1 MCDCLP
7 PARHEKYSAAFIDSH
22 CCFLGRNPVGPRRW
36 LLLQRQLGSDRQVR
50 IASSLRRVA
59 MKSWIMKSGFL
70 AIVFIGT
77 LHVVG
82 ACGVDWRVPTNH
94 FDGVNEWGKLS
105 YWRQIGKIDLG
116 DNLEIP
122 LIIGFNPTRGDSPYL
137 GRGWMI
143 SILESNIVQVDESK
157 FLLTQP
163 DGISRQFW
171 RGKPT
176 DTVLQG
182 QGGWKGEIKDNSIT
196 VWAECGWKLVF
207 NRGKI
212 TSIATPK
219 NRIINLVYTNGRV
232 SEIQEQGRTV
242 LRVESDLMS
251 GRVNGL
257 TYGTNHIGIEL
268 GDKPKVETIQ
278 GLNVVA
284 GSEQSLHKLAFAN
297 GTQAIY
303 DFGVDEKLQPTLKV
317 SGDASRQFV
326 WNPMSGKAVQD
337 GEWAYDIKPTD
348 AQYTNAAISRTNSKS
363 QTEFWY
369 LDKEKGVETVK
380 RLDGIQRITNRY
392 TSGQLA
398 GKIRDIREIEN
409 GVTRTI
415 LKNSYDEMGRPIR
428 STNELGIV
436 QVLHYD
442 NAGHFVKNTF
452 ELDSRPDA
460 VERRNAKEKE
470 LLHAIE
476 IAPNKYK
483 KDTELRSL
491 AGFYIYS
498 LHTPEKA
505 SELAKQISSEGER
518 LSVLLISLNTNSA
531 LGNSEKQT
539 QCQTLIASYPAKT
552 DVILAAMEKMKYN
565 H

>member
-1 MCDCLP
+1 MV
-7 PARHEKYSAAFIDSH
+7 AAATA
-22 CCFLGRNPVGPRRW
+22 VGIRTAAHANSFS
-36 LLLQRQLGSDRQVR
+36 LQRVD
-50 IASSLRRVA
+50 
-59 MKSWIMKSGFL
+59 MKSRPSKWGFRAL
-70 AIVFIGT
+70 VFAGT

-82 ACGVDWRVPTNH
+82 ACGVDWRVPSNH

-116 DNLEIP
+116 DNLQIP
-122 LIIGFNPTRGDSPYL
+122 LIIGFNPTRGNSPYL
-137 GRGWMI
+137 GRGWMV
-143 SILESNIVQVDESK
+143 SLLESNIVQVDENK

-171 RGKPT
+171 RKKPT

-182 QGGWKGEIKDNSIT
+182 QGDWKGEISDNSIT

-219 NRIINLVYTNGRV
+219 NRVINLVYTNGRV
-232 SEIQEQGRTV
+232 SEIQERGRTV
-242 LRVESDLMS
+242 LKVEIDSMS
-251 GRVNGL
+251 GQVNGL
-257 TYGTNHIGIEL
+257 SYGTNHIGIEL
-268 GDKPKVETIQ
+268 GDKPKIETIQ
-278 GLNVVA
+278 GLNVLA
-284 GSEQSLHKLAFAN
+284 GNEKSLHKLTLP
-297 GTQAIY
+297 GGSLAIC
-303 DFGVDEKLQPTLKV
+303 DFGVNEKLQPTLKV
-317 SGDASRQFV
+317 SGDTSRQFV

-337 GEWAYDIKPTD
+337 GEWTYDIKPTET
-348 AQYTNAAISRTNSKS
+348 QYTNAATSRTNSKS

-380 RLDGIQRITNRY
+380 GLDGIQRITSRY

-398 GKIRDIREIEN
+398 GKIRDITEIEN
-409 GVTRTI
+409 GVIRTI
-415 LKNSYDEMGRPIR
+415 LKNSYDEMGRLIR
-428 STNELGIV
+428 STDELGVV

-460 VERRNAKEKE
+460 VERRNAKEKAF
-470 LLHAIE
+470 LHAIA

-483 KDTELRSL
+483 KDTELRRL
-491 AGFYIYS
+491 AGFYIHS

-505 SELAKQISSEGER
+505 SELAKEISSEGER
-518 LSVLLISLNTNSA
+518 LSVLLISLDTNSA
-531 LGNSEKQT
+531 LGKSEKIAHY
-539 QCQTLIASYPAKT
+539 QTLIASYPSKT
-552 DVILAAMEKMKYN
+552 DVISATMGKLNTTIDHTNKQ
-565 H
+565 